1 MARSRAGKALAW
13 ARQRQALRRW
23 SRAAARAGHAP
34 LPDLRRESAQ
44 ARALRATLDTFLAA
58 ATPRLAAPRAGGS
71 TPPLPPGA
79 DWHWR
84 PPFWHTPF
92 APTGLVSAGSPATIS
107 DGLTLFHDCNES
119 SVTIR
124 QTRNPNAAA
133 LAAFALSLDVLHFDG
148 SFLSL
153 ALDLPPEAIA
163 GLQRHHIISATLDLQ
178 TERPLEIFARLN
190 IRHGPNVEQ
199 QVRELPAASGPMKA
213 EFDLA
218 YTALNEKRVEA
229 AWLDLIFDRPAMNR
243 ILLGDVTLARYPRAE
258 I

>member
-1 MARSRAGKALAW
+1 MVSRAGKALAW
-13 ARQRQALRRW
+13 ARQRRALRRW
-23 SRAAARAGHAP
+23 CRAAARAGRAP
-34 LPDLRRESAQ
+34 LADLRRESGH
-44 ARALRATLDTFLAA
+44 ARALRATLDAYLAA
-58 ATPRLAAPRAGGS
+58 ANPRLAAPRAGGGA
-71 TPPLPPGA
+71 PPLPAGA

-92 APTGLVSAGSPATIS
+92 APIGLAGADSPAAIG
-107 DGLTLFHDCNES
+107 DGLTLFHDCAETA
-119 SVTIR
+119 VTVR
-124 QTRNPNAAA
+124 QTPNRNAAG
-133 LAAFALSLDVLHFDG
+133 LAAFALNLDMLHFDG

-153 ALDLPPEAIA
+153 ALDLPQEAIA
-163 GLQRHHIISATLDLQ
+163 GLQRRHIIGATLNLE

-199 QVRELPAASGPMKA
+199 QVRELPAASGPVKV

-218 YTALNEKRVEA
+218 YTSLNEKRVEA

-243 ILLGDVTLARYPRAE
+243 IVLGDLTLARYPRAE